1 MFSFSILFI
10 YLGSTGVWTQGLML
24 ARLDISRTDTVI
36 VMLEPLC
43 QPFVFNLRFLLTLA
57 CGRYT
62 YIFSSV
68 SILSIEL
75 IIILDEV
82 AFCVI
87 FFFFYRFII
96 HMCIQGLGQ
105 FSPLPP
111 LPCLSYFDNRF
122 CSLPVHIMCCDY
134 ISHITQLFAFPFMF
148 SLFGFLFTQPLLG
161 VLWLT
166 CAPDSPP
173 LCPSHS

>member
-1 MFSFSILFI
+1 
-10 YLGSTGVWTQGLML
+10 ML

-87 FFFFYRFII
+87 FFFFLSFYYSYVHTR
-96 HMCIQGLGQ
+96 LG
-105 FSPLPP
+105 SILPP
-111 LPCLSYFDNRF
+111 APT
-122 CSLPVHIMCCDY
+122 P
-134 ISHITQLFAFPFMF
+134 LFI
-148 SLFGFLFTQPLLG
+148 LF
-161 VLWLT
+161 
-166 CAPDSPP
+166 
-173 LCPSHS
+173 

>member
-1 MFSFSILFI
+1 
-10 YLGSTGVWTQGLML
+10 ML

-87 FFFFYRFII
+87 FFFFIVLLFI
-96 HMCIQGLGQ
+96 
-105 FSPLPP
+105 
-111 LPCLSYFDNRF
+111 
-122 CSLPVHIMCCDY
+122 
-134 ISHITQLFAFPFMF
+134 
-148 SLFGFLFTQPLLG
+148 
-161 VLWLT
+161 
-166 CAPDSPP
+166 CAYKAWVNSPP
-173 LCPSHS
+173 CPHSLVYLILITDFVPCQSI